1 MRKSILR
8 LSCGLAALAVVTL
21 SLCFS
26 GKPARAKSKV
36 ASAQTFAIP
45 HSFGA
50 YKSPGLRNIGLPD
63 LSIIRAAV
71 AGEATTT
78 SAASL
83 SVGPLAIGSLAA
95 GFGSGLAVATESV
108 PDDRF
113 PTTNLG
119 GVTVTVVDWL
129 ERTHTAGIIYVSP
142 TQINHEIPI
151 NASPGPATITY
162 TNTVTGESSVSF
174 VDLAPVAPG
183 LFTMNMTGNG
193 IANALILRKRNG
205 APDVY
210 EVPYK
215 IENGQV
221 IPVPIDFGPET
232 DRLLFVLFGTGFRF
246 RSSLSAVTVTV
257 GGIPLES
264 VYAGRSGDDRPFMD
278 QFNGWLPRS
287 LAGRGLVNVT
297 MDVDG
302 MTSNTAQLSLR

>member
-21 SLCFS
+21 PLCFS
-26 GKPARAKSKV
+26 GKPVGARSK
-36 ASAQTFAIP
+36 AAYAQTFAIP

-50 YKSPGLRNIGLPD
+50 YKSLGLRNIGLPD
-63 LSIIRAAV
+63 LSIVRAAA
-71 AGEATTT
+71 AGEATTY

-95 GFGSGLAVATESV
+95 GFGSGLAVATQSV

-113 PTTNLG
+113 PTTTLG

-129 ERTHTAGIIYVSP
+129 ERSHTAGIIYVSP

-174 VDLAPVAPG
+174 VDLAPVSPG
-183 LFTMNMTGNG
+183 LFTKNATGSG
-193 IANALILRKRNG
+193 VANSAVVRKRNG

-210 EVPYK
+210 EPVYT
-215 IENGQV
+215 IENGQFV
-221 IPVPIDFGPET
+221 PLPIDFGPET
-232 DRLLFVLFGTGFRF
+232 DRLLLVLWGTGFRF
-246 RSSLSAVTVTV
+246 RSSLPAVTVTV

-264 VYAGRSGDDRPFMD
+264 VYAGRAGDDRPFLD

-287 LAGRGLVNVT
+287 LAGRGLVDVVMT
-297 MDVDG
+297 VDG
-302 MTSNTAQLSLR
+302 MTSNTVQISFR

>member
-8 LSCGLAALAVVTL
+8 LACCFAALAVVTL

-26 GKPARAKSKV
+26 GKPVGAKSKA

-50 YKSPGLRNIGLPD
+50 YKLPGLRNIGLPD
-63 LSIIRAAV
+63 LNIIRAAA
-71 AGEATTT
+71 AGEATTV

-95 GFGSGLAVATESV
+95 GFGSGLAVATLSV

-113 PTTNLG
+113 PVTTLG

-129 ERTHTAGIIYVSP
+129 EKSYTAGIIYVSP

-151 NASPGPATITY
+151 NAAHGPATITY

-183 LFTMNMTGNG
+183 LFTMNMTGSG
-193 IANALILRKRNG
+193 IANAAVVRKRNG

-210 EVPYK
+210 EPVYR

-221 IPVPIDFGPET
+221 IPAPIDFGPET
-232 DRLLFVLFGTGFRF
+232 DRLLLVLWGTGFRF
-246 RSSLSAVTVTV
+246 RSSLSALTVTV

-287 LAGRGLVNVT
+287 LAGRGLVDVVMT
-297 MDVDG
+297 VDG
-302 MTSNTAQLSLR
+302 MTSNTVQISFR

>member
-1 MRKSILR
+1 MRKSVFHL
-8 LSCGLAALAVVTL
+8 LCSLAALAVVTL

-26 GKPARAKSKV
+26 GKPVGAGSKT
-36 ASAQTFAIP
+36 APAQTFAMP

-50 YKSPGLRNIGLPD
+50 YKSLGLRNIELPD
-63 LSIIRAAV
+63 LSIIRAAA
-71 AGEATTT
+71 AGEATTM

-113 PTTNLG
+113 PTTTLG

-129 ERTHTAGIIYVSP
+129 ERSHAAGIIYVSS

-151 NASPGPATITY
+151 NAAPGPATITY
-162 TNTVTGESSVSF
+162 TNTRTGEISVSF

-183 LFTMNMTGNG
+183 LFTMNMTGSG

-210 EVPYK
+210 ERPYR

-232 DRLLFVLFGTGFRF
+232 DRLLLVLFGTGFRF

-287 LAGRGLVNVT
+287 LANQGLVNVT
-297 MDVDG
+297 MTLDG
-302 MTSNTAQLSLR
+302 MTSNTVQLSFR